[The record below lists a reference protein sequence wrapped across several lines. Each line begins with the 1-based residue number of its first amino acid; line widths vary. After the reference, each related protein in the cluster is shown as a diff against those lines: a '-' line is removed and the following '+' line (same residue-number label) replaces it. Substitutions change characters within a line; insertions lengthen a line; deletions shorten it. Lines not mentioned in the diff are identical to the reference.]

1 MRPLCVFYLK
11 KKKQKTLGITV
22 TGVPYEKLKSES
34 KSLVV
39 LPDTQ

>member
-1 MRPLCVFYLK
+1 MCFI
-11 KKKQKTLGITV
+11 KKQNKTKKTLGITV